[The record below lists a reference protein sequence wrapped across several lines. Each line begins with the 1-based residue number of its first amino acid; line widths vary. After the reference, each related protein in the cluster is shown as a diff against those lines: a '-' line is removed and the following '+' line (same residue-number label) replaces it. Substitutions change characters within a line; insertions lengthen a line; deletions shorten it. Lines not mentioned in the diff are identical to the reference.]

1 MYILDLLAINYLVIF
16 MGIRKIED
24 EIDLKEALRKKAAEL
39 KIKELQEKASTDKF
53 TKDRLVDLAKKH
65 GVLLA
70 LTPELKEEVR
80 DLQKKYNIPSSKIIT
95 EQITEH
101 EVLVKKNKIDHEKL
115 GLLAYQRQ
123 LLQKEEIG
131 AGLVPMQEVF
141 DLVNTAIL
149 KGNIELKDLL
159 KALKILKK
167 KHVIDDL
174 IEYDS
179 GIVMI
184 RFFPVEYTSDEVQ
197 VIGVAREKGFI
208 SVEDVCTALA
218 WSQDRALK
226 ALESLEQSGVAKYRE
241 SILKGKQW
249 FFPSI

>member
-1 MYILDLLAINYLVIF
+1 

-24 EIDLKEALRKKAAEL
+24 EIDLKEAIRKKAAEL
-39 KIKELQEKASTDKF
+39 KIKELQEKASTDNL
-53 TKDRLVDLAKKH
+53 TKERLRDLAKKH
-65 GVLLA
+65 GIILA
-70 LTPELKEEVR
+70 LTPELNEEVR
-80 DLQKKYNIPSSKIIT
+80 ELQKKYNIPSSKIIT

-101 EVLVKKNKIDHEKL
+101 DVLIKKNKIDHEKL

-131 AGLVPMQEVF
+131 AGLVPMQDVF

-174 IEYDS
+174 IEYD
-179 GIVMI
+179 
-184 RFFPVEYTSDEVQ
+184 
-197 VIGVAREKGFI
+197 RE
-208 SVEDVCTALA
+208 
-218 WSQDRALK
+218 
-226 ALESLEQSGVAKYRE
+226 
-241 SILKGKQW
+241 
-249 FFPSI
+249 